1 MTSLGIGVPNVG
13 RYFSKKATER
23 PMPLVVMKTGGVIQP
38 KALKIFFGFS
48 ISIPSILMNC
58 GKQHKS
64 NGNVRRCDLS
74 EEAPSGSQLKESCE
88 ETESENRD
96 Q

>member
-1 MTSLGIGVPNVG
+1 
-13 RYFSKKATER
+13 
-23 PMPLVVMKTGGVIQP
+23 
-38 KALKIFFGFS
+38 LKIFFGFS